1 MSALSSAQEPLA
13 VVAHA
18 GGVNEQAETPEEE
31 EWKVS
36 NCTLFFDLVYV
47 VIIHVISSPL
57 EEGDDLFPWVW
68 IRVFLMTLTI

>member
-18 GGVNEQAETPEEE
+18 GGVNEQAEAPEEE

-47 VIIHVISSPL
+47 VAESGRRARPS
-57 EEGDDLFPWVW
+57 GAAS
-68 IRVFLMTLTI
+68 